1 MNAAADAHR
10 RHVATAGLELHRR
23 VLDAADGGA
32 DEVVGALERL
42 RELRTAVDRAEL
54 ELLVA
59 ARGRQRVS
67 WARVAVALGL
77 RSRQAAEQR
86 AARLTEQLGSLSA
99 GGCQFCVDTPAVAE
113 LRAAARTAAGEL
125 AADPSWDGAHPRA
138 ALARSGLATA
148 ADAPPGPLYA
158 LVEHALA
165 DLSGVDLVARPV
177 LLRVAVG
184 RLREAFAAA
193 APAAAEAPP
202 RPRRPH

>member
-10 RHVATAGLELHRR
+10 RHLAATGLALHRQ
-23 VLDAADGGA
+23 VVDASGGSA
-32 DEVVGALERL
+32 GEIVAALERL
-42 RELRTAVDRAEL
+42 RELRAAVDRAEL
-54 ELLVA
+54 ELLGA
-59 ARGRQRVS
+59 ARGRRVS
-67 WARVAVALGL
+67 WARVAAALGL

-86 AARLTEQLGSLSA
+86 AARLAEQLA
-99 GGCQFCVDTPAVAE
+99 GAGADDCQLCVDTPAMAG
-113 LRAAARTAAGEL
+113 LRSAARAAAGEL

-138 ALARSGLATA
+138 ALARAGLAA
-148 ADAPPGPLYA
+148 APDAPPGSLYA
-158 LVEHALA
+158 LVEHGLA

-202 RPRRPH
+202 QPRRPH

>member
-1 MNAAADAHR
+1 MTAADDAHR
-10 RHVATAGLELHRR
+10 RHLAAAGLELHRQ
-23 VLDAADGGA
+23 VVEAAAGGDGEIVA
-32 DEVVGALERL
+32 ALARL
-42 RELRTAVDRAEL
+42 RELRAAVDRAEV

-59 ARGRQRVS
+59 ARGRRVS
-67 WARVAVALGL
+67 WSRVAAALGL

-86 AARLTEQLGSLSA
+86 TARLTEQLA
-99 GGCQFCVDTPAVAE
+99 GAGAGDCQLCVDSPPVAE
-113 LRAAARTAAGEL
+113 LRAAARAAAGQL

-148 ADAPPGPLYA
+148 AEAPAGPLYA

-193 APAAAEAPP
+193 APAPAAAPP